1 MPQYAIERC
10 TVNDCR
16 VLAQGRSSN
25 LFLFFFLVFLISSQ
39 TTRKTKNND
48 YLFFSLF
55 FLGDMMWPVGW
66 TSRRVTTTSPFCYYT
81 PCVSCGRVYGTSNI
95 RYDDWACLII
105 FWLFFLFFFIFLS
118 PPFSCQSLSIS
129 LLFFFFSF
137 AHFYSVPASK
147 LPALSAL
154 RLSRH
159 IDPGRAYYNIYIY
172 PSAVSYV

>member
-55 FLGDMMWPVGW
+55 FLGDMMWPVG
-66 TSRRVTTTSPFCYYT
+66 
-81 PCVSCGRVYGTSNI
+81 
-95 RYDDWACLII
+95 
-105 FWLFFLFFFIFLS
+105 
-118 PPFSCQSLSIS
+118 
-129 LLFFFFSF
+129 
-137 AHFYSVPASK
+137 
-147 LPALSAL
+147 
-154 RLSRH
+154 
-159 IDPGRAYYNIYIY
+159 
-172 PSAVSYV
+172 